1 MRKYSYTYRKQ
12 TGSNAYNI
20 PLIHSPASL
29 KCICVKIR
37 YLSLITTFYCLIRHK
52 KSLHAPLLTG
62 QKFESEI
69 LRLVWTKW
77 MKGWFCIEEKTGK
90 RMCRYAREQSLIYRI
105 QVSASEKELVKSIP
119 KLQSGP
125 CWKTYSKKS
134 ACKFCRNL
142 NSFNSSDW
150 SVGSVFIT
158 TLLTL
163 HYFSS
168 DQNLEFLYDKLSS

>member
-1 MRKYSYTYRKQ
+1 MYLCEDQ
-12 TGSNAYNI
+12 ILVLNHNLLLSNQAQEELTCSTVDRAEIWKWNI
-20 PLIHSPASL
+20 
-29 KCICVKIR
+29 
-37 YLSLITTFYCLIRHK
+37 
-52 KSLHAPLLTG
+52 
-62 QKFESEI
+62 
-69 LRLVWTKW
+69 RLVWTKW